1 MAVHTAGNTHIGAN
15 HTAEYEP
22 EVTDADGNTSVQELT
37 GNSFEEDAVIAVK
50 HTVEA
55 ATCDRYITVYYYKY
69 NAGTLRFE
77 GTDYTYGPQTYA
89 IPAVY
94 TSESDLKLT
103 EKISINEGILDLN
116 IYASTPADGEWVS
129 LRVDLS
135 RNLVKGETVWVA
147 LESEWLATRFDNGFT
162 DMYRAAGFVSFP
174 DYENALPVSVL
185 PKGFT
190 KRYITDS
197 FYFTYK
203 DTPDPKQYMRKVSGA
218 TLLRSVSTE
227 NICFLR
233 KETGKAE
240 GTNPQGGTVR
250 HAGFMRKGGGTGGTG
265 GDAGRRILFLRVPAA
280 AGGLSELVTKSRT
293 MRRTYTGDVS
303 GGAEML
309 RRRDAVRKVLTDG
322 KAEGTSERYK
332 AAART
337 AAAAI
342 LSAGHPAIRRCLYR
356 AAAACMAFF
365 SRLTAMKPDHQH
377 EIRLFGPV
385 TPELNLEG
393 RI

>member
-1 MAVHTAGNTHIGAN
+1 MAVYTAGNTHIGTN

-22 EVTDADGNTSVQELT
+22 EVTDADGNTSILELT
-37 GNSFEEDAVIAVK
+37 GNSFEEDVVIAVK

-69 NAGTLRFE
+69 NAGTLHFE

-94 TSESDLKLT
+94 TSESDSKLT
-103 EKISINEGILDLN
+103 EKISINEGMLDLN

-162 DMYRAAGFVSFP
+162 NIYRAAGFVSFP
-174 DYENALPVSVL
+174 DYESALEISAL

-203 DTPDPKQYMRKVSGA
+203 DTPDPKQYVRKVSGTA
-218 TLLRSVSTE
+218 LLFSLPAE
-227 NICFLR
+227 NIRFLR
-233 KETGKAE
+233 KEN
-240 GTNPQGGTVR
+240 GTAAGINPQGQTVR
-250 HAGFMRKGGGTGGTG
+250 YAGFMRKGGGAAAA
-265 GDAGRRILFLRVPAA
+265 AGKADKKISFRRIPAA
-280 AGGLSELVTKSRT
+280 AGELAERVMKSRIIK
-293 MRRTYTGDVS
+293 RTYTGKAA
-303 GGAEML
+303 GEGEML
-309 RRRDAVRKVLTDG
+309 KRIDAVRKLLTDG
-322 KAEGTSERYK
+322 KAAGTERRHK
-332 AAART
+332 AAVRT
-337 AAAAI
+337 AAAGV
-342 LSAGHPAIRRCLYR
+342 LSAGHPVISRCLRR
-356 AAAACMAFF
+356 AAAVCIGFIE
-365 SRLTAMKPDHQH
+365 RLMSMKPDHQT

-385 TPELNLEG
+385 TLELDLEEK
-393 RI
+393 I